1 MDLAKPS
8 DWRMAARS
16 PCLVLGK
23 SCRGGCVCGEGDGD
37 RDEMERAFAK
47 HLVPRRMAA
56 AVVAISGRRSEGGD
70 ERMLRRV
77 VIMFLLACGVL
88 VCVLCDVPDV
98 PLVMVGFWK
107 DMEGCDGRKD
117 GRMPRGRMMDNAIGC
132 FLSFFW
138 FNAFDD
144 DERYTVQTVDE
155 NDGRRPQEESTAG
168 LAGAAAGRCCQ
179 GRWQRRTA
187 WRPHLAGEESADVV
201 SQRHIL
207 RRFFVEAGNRRCR

>member
-37 RDEMERAFAK
+37 EMERAFTK

-56 AVVAISGRRSEGGD
+56 AVVAISGRRSDGGD

-77 VIMFLLACGVL
+77 TDIVFLLAGGVL

-98 PLVMVGFWK
+98 PLVMVRWWW
-107 DMEGCDGRKD
+107 KD
-117 GRMPRGRMMDNAIGC
+117 GRMEGWM
-132 FLSFFW
+132 
-138 FNAFDD
+138 
-144 DERYTVQTVDE
+144 
-155 NDGRRPQEESTAG
+155 
-168 LAGAAAGRCCQ
+168 
-179 GRWQRRTA
+179 
-187 WRPHLAGEESADVV
+187 
-201 SQRHIL
+201 
-207 RRFFVEAGNRRCR
+207 EAR